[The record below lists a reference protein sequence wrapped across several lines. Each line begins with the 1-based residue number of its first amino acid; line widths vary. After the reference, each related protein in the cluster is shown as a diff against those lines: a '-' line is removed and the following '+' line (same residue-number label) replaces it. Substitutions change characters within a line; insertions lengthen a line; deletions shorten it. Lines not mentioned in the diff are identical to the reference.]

1 MAKIRKETLA
11 SIDAFLKDDICK
23 EKLGENYENV
33 VTIVK
38 AALSLNDTGIIFKIV
53 GTLIA
58 AFSIHD
64 LNNLVKILNDP
75 DTIRMCL
82 DNSLNQE

>member
-38 AALSLNDTGIIFKIV
+38 ATLSLNDTDVILKIV
-53 GTLIA
+53 GTLIS
-58 AFSIHD
+58 AFSIHE
-64 LNNLVKILNDP
+64 LNCLMKLLNDP

-82 DNSLNQE
+82 DNSFNQE